1 VNRTS
6 SPEVD
11 DLGFLLA
18 RASQR
23 FDERLVARLAERGF
37 PEVRASYG
45 SVLVPLFAGEPLRPG
60 ELGARARLSKQ
71 SMTGLVK
78 RCEEA
83 GLVGR
88 ERDPDDGRA
97 HRIVLTAR
105 GRALQA
111 VAEETLAELDRELV
125 ARLGTRNRDVLV
137 EALKAV
143 MEL

>member
-1 VNRTS
+1 VSRTS
-6 SPEVD
+6 SDV
-11 DLGFLLA
+11 GFLLA
-18 RASQR
+18 KASQR
-23 FDERLVARLAERGF
+23 FNERLVARFAERGF

-45 SVLVPLFAGEPLRPG
+45 SVLVPLFAEGPLRPG
-60 ELGARARLSKQ
+60 DLAAHARLSKQ

-83 GLVGR
+83 GLVRR

-97 HRIVLTAR
+97 YLVSLTER

-111 VAEETLAELDRELV
+111 VGEDVLAELDSELV
-125 ARLGTRNRDVLV
+125 ARLGSRKRDALV
-137 EALKAV
+137 EALKGV

>member
-88 ERDPDDGRA
+88 ERDPADGRA

-137 EALKAV
+137 EALRAV